1 MAAAANASTLSW
13 VPSSRPAQRRSG
25 SSARVA
31 APQRVA
37 RAELMGS
44 RVHRQGA
51 LCYIGAMPAQKVKVR
66 ASAAKRGRSR
76 NIKIARQSSLARSRA
91 PRVVARALLTQ
102 PSPCRAKPR
111 PRPAVGTLRPAAPP
125 RCAPSSR
132 ATTPTVRPP
141 RLACRQ
147 LRASR
152 DRPSVAALVSAQ
164 WLGYPGRAPNPG

>member
-13 VPSSRPAQRRSG
+13 VPSSRSAQRRSG

-66 ASAAKRGRSR
+66 TRRKNAAEAGISKLHDS
-76 NIKIARQSSLARSRA
+76 
-91 PRVVARALLTQ
+91 
-102 PSPCRAKPR
+102 
-111 PRPAVGTLRPAAPP
+111 
-125 RCAPSSR
+125 
-132 ATTPTVRPP
+132 
-141 RLACRQ
+141 
-147 LRASR
+147 RASR
-152 DRPSVAALVSAQ
+152 ASRALA
-164 WLGYPGRAPNPG
+164 

>member
-13 VPSSRPAQRRSG
+13 VPSSRLAQRRSG

-66 ASAAKRGRSR
+66 PFAAKRPAYGGLS
-76 NIKIARQSSLARSRA
+76 KLHDSHA
-91 PRVVARALLTQ
+91 P
-102 PSPCRAKPR
+102 
-111 PRPAVGTLRPAAPP
+111 
-125 RCAPSSR
+125 
-132 ATTPTVRPP
+132 
-141 RLACRQ
+141 
-147 LRASR
+147 RASR
-152 DRPSVAALVSAQ
+152 ALV
-164 WLGYPGRAPNPG
+164 

>member
-13 VPSSRPAQRRSG
+13 VPSSRLAQRRSG

-37 RAELMGS
+37 RAELMGF

-76 NIKIARQSSLARSRA
+76 NIKIARQSCLARS
-91 PRVVARALLTQ
+91 
-102 PSPCRAKPR
+102 
-111 PRPAVGTLRPAAPP
+111 
-125 RCAPSSR
+125 
-132 ATTPTVRPP
+132 P
-141 RLACRQ
+141 RLAWS
-147 LRASR
+147 RA
-152 DRPSVAALVSAQ
+152 LF
-164 WLGYPGRAPNPG
+164 

>member
-13 VPSSRPAQRRSG
+13 VPSSRLAQRRSG

-66 ASAAKRGRSR
+66 TRRKNAAEAGISKLHDS
-76 NIKIARQSSLARSRA
+76 
-91 PRVVARALLTQ
+91 
-102 PSPCRAKPR
+102 
-111 PRPAVGTLRPAAPP
+111 
-125 RCAPSSR
+125 
-132 ATTPTVRPP
+132 
-141 RLACRQ
+141 
-147 LRASR
+147 RASR
-152 DRPSVAALVSAQ
+152 ASRALA
-164 WLGYPGRAPNPG
+164 